1 MKRRTNRI
9 GMLLAAAIVLVAEPA
24 MAYLG
29 PGSGLMAIIVFLG
42 VLAGLIVAIIGFI
55 WYPLRRLKRRWQ
67 HRQQDH
73 QHDADDE

>member
-9 GMLLAAAIVLVAEPA
+9 SMLLAGALVLVAKPA

-42 VLAGLIVAIIGFI
+42 ILAGLIVAIIGFI

-67 HRQQDH
+67 RRQQDL